1 MKLDTSHPIEIIKGL
16 SDRLPEESLLE
27 FSIYEY
33 EPQSILDTRQTFQ
46 IEAASFTKDL
56 IERKIEE
63 LEPNKELAFHSIL
76 RYNKKKYHIP
86 MIDFRVK
93 ESLVGQSIKSLEQ
106 VIPRS
111 IFNELVFYN
120 SGRSCHAYSLKL
132 ISNSEWINFM
142 GRLLLVSYPN
152 EEQIIDTRWIGHRL
166 MSGFSS
172 LRWSA
177 NTDNYLALPTKINTQ
192 PTYREPF

>member
-1 MKLDTSHPIEIIKGL
+1 MKLDTSHPIEIIKVL
-16 SDRLPEESLLE
+16 SDRLPGEFLLE

-33 EPQSILDTRQTFQ
+33 EPQSILDSRQTFR
-46 IEAASFTKDL
+46 IEAASFTKNL

-63 LEPNKELAFHSIL
+63 LESNKELAFHSIL

-86 MIDFRVK
+86 MIDFQSNEGQV
-93 ESLVGQSIKSLEQ
+93 EQSIKSLKR
-106 VIPRS
+106 VIPKD

-132 ISNSEWINFM
+132 INNSEWIKFM
-142 GRLLLVSYPN
+142 GRLLLVSLPN
-152 EEQIIDTRWIGHRL
+152 EEQVIDTRWIGHRL

-177 NTDNYLALPTKINTQ
+177 NTDNYLALPKKIMPELNH
-192 PTYREPF
+192 RESF